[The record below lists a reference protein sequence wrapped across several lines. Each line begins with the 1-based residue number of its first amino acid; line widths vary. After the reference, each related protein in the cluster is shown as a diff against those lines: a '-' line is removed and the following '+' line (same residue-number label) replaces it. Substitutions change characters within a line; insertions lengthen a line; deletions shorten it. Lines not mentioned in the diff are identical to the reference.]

1 MLATFY
7 TLAYHLFAF
16 TYKGRQ
22 YKLPDEEFDLE
33 DQADAC
39 DISLNQLRMEP
50 GDCLQRNS
58 MLVPNASKDSFAY
71 PELIKGKPSLRLR
84 MEGKVSA
91 TLFPCSSFPSAATGR
106 RARMRV
112 YGQGSRIY
120 FRTPGRAAQELF
132 LTLTCTGRYDCDG
145 SFLLLDCFGPHCYGT
160 DDGWSILWV
169 HFAGRMTRELLRAAE
184 EYPPCIPP
192 GERSFAMRR
201 AMEGLYGMFGPGG
214 RPVDGDIHRMLT
226 ELVTPFLTP
235 EPSRAEDDAGCMD
248 RIAATLSA
256 HLSEHIAVADLAAMA
271 HMSVSQ
277 LGRVFKK
284 EKGMPPHQYLLEARL
299 NAARFY
305 LASTDLPLSQVAE
318 LCGFTDAS
326 ALTNAFRRRMGVTPR
341 AYARQQ
347 RTSQGPETSCS

>member
-1 MLATFY
+1 MQVCDR
-7 TLAYHLFAF
+7 
-16 TYKGRQ
+16 GV
-22 YKLPDEEFDLE
+22 LP
-33 DQADAC
+33 
-39 DISLNQLRMEP
+39 
-50 GDCLQRNS
+50 
-58 MLVPNASKDSFAY
+58 
-71 PELIKGKPSLRLR
+71 
-84 MEGKVSA
+84 
-91 TLFPCSSFPSAATGR
+91 T
-106 RARMRV
+106 
-112 YGQGSRIY
+112 SRIY
-120 FRTPGRAAQELF
+120 FHTPGRAAQELF
-132 LTLTCTGRYDCDG
+132 LTLSCTGRYDCDGSYRVERSGYDSALVLLVLSGTGYAQARGRRMTLHAG

-160 DDGWSILWV
+160 NEGWSILWV
-169 HFAGRMTRELLRAAE
+169 HFARRMARELLRAAE

-192 GERSFAMRR
+192 GERTFAMRR
-201 AMEGLYGMFGPGG
+201 AMETIYGMFEPGG

-248 RIAATLSA
+248 RIAAALSA

-305 LASTDLPLSQVAE
+305 LATTELSLSQVAE

-326 ALTNAFRRRMGVTPR
+326 ALTNAFRRRMGMTPR

-347 RTSQGPETSCS
+347 RAGQETDMSLS

>member
-1 MLATFY
+1 
-7 TLAYHLFAF
+7 
-16 TYKGRQ
+16 
-22 YKLPDEEFDLE
+22 
-33 DQADAC
+33 
-39 DISLNQLRMEP
+39 
-50 GDCLQRNS
+50 
-58 MLVPNASKDSFAY
+58 
-71 PELIKGKPSLRLR
+71 
-84 MEGKVSA
+84 
-91 TLFPCSSFPSAATGR
+91 
-106 RARMRV
+106 MRV
-112 YGQGSRIY
+112 FEQGVLPASRI
-120 FRTPGRAAQELF
+120 FFHTPGRAAQELF
-132 LTLTCTGRYDCDG
+132 LTLTCTGRYDCDGSYRVERSGYDSALVLLVLSGSGYAYVRGRRREIHAG

-169 HFAGRMTRELLRAAE
+169 HFAGRMARELLRAAE

-201 AMEGLYGMFGPGG
+201 AMEGLYAMFGPGG

-226 ELVTPFLTP
+226 ELITPFLTP
-235 EPSRAEDDAGCMD
+235 EPSREEDDAGCMD

-326 ALTNAFRRRMGVTPR
+326 ALTNAFRRRMGMTPR

-347 RTSQGPETSCS
+347 RTAQGPETPFS